1 MPQDSSLNNIITPAL
16 SEEAASK
23 LAERIRRASDLLQ
36 RCKEEVRKDIKDQ
49 DHVLDLFL
57 TASVGDGHTLVESVP
72 GLAKTTIIKS
82 LAKAIRMDHNR
93 VQFTADLQPVDVTGS
108 AVENRNRKDDSE
120 PRWVFQPGPVFT
132 QLLLADEINR
142 APAKT
147 QSAMLE
153 AMAEGQVSIDGVTH
167 KLPRPFIV
175 MATQNPLDQDGTSP
189 LPEAQADR
197 FLMKI
202 TVDYPGAAAEQQ
214 IALSQSSTHLDLD
227 AYFNL
232 KAQYDGESDPAAKA
246 ALKEQL
252 SGMVDKEK
260 QLKAETVFD
269 DMDLLGM
276 QQIARSISIPR
287 DVAALAVQFVRALR
301 PQENKAIA
309 GDVLTG
315 PSPRGEIALMQAM
328 KARVLVSSF
337 HAHNQLQPSKQ
348 DLEAVLEPVL
358 AHRMILSP
366 RSRKTP
372 QDIIAQVKNDLKF

>member
-1 MPQDSSLNNIITPAL
+1 MGQNSSLESIITPEI
-16 SEEAASK
+16 SEEAARK
-23 LAERIRRASDLLQ
+23 LAARIREASALLQ
-36 RCKEEVRKDIKDQ
+36 RCKAEVRKDIKDQ
-49 DHVLDLFL
+49 DAVLDLFL

-82 LAKAIRMDHNR
+82 LAQAIHMSHNR

-108 AVENRNRKDDSE
+108 AVENRNRKADSD

-153 AMAEGQVSIDGVTH
+153 AMAEGQVSIDGITH

-202 TVDYPGAAAEQQ
+202 IVDYPGAEAEQN
-214 IALSQSSTHLDLD
+214 IAHSQSSTHIDLD

-232 KAQYDGESDPAAKA
+232 KAQYDAAQDPAEKL

-260 QLKAETVFD
+260 RLKAEMVFD

-276 QQIARSISIPR
+276 QQIARSISVPK
-287 DVAALAVQFVRALR
+287 DVAALAIQFVRALR
-301 PQENKAIA
+301 PQENKNIA
-309 GDVLTG
+309 ADVQTG

-328 KARVLVSSF
+328 KARVLVTSF
-337 HAHNQLQPSKQ
+337 EAHGQLQPTKQ

-358 AHRMILSP
+358 SHRLILNH
-366 RSRKTP
+366 RSKKTA
-372 QDIIAQVKNDLKF
+372 QEIIAQVKNDLKF